1 MAGDS
6 ERDVGRQEILFRRIR
21 AAHPPRL
28 GGREPDQAERRETEQ
43 GDAKLL
49 VQLLKHSGT
58 LYESKAQESR
68 RVIATGAPM
77 GFYCAAASKILRL
90 PLETVKS
97 AAMISSHEQGVLTNP
112 LF

>member
-1 MAGDS
+1 
-6 ERDVGRQEILFRRIR
+6 LLRRIG

-28 GGREPDQAERRETEQ
+28 GGGKRNQAECRKTEQ
-43 GDAKLL
+43 GDANLL
-49 VQLLKHSGT
+49 IQTLMHSGT
-58 LYESKAQESR
+58 LYESAAQGSR

-77 GFYCAAASKILRL
+77 GFYCDAATKILRL

-97 AAMISSHEQGVLTNP
+97 IAMISSHEQRVLTNP